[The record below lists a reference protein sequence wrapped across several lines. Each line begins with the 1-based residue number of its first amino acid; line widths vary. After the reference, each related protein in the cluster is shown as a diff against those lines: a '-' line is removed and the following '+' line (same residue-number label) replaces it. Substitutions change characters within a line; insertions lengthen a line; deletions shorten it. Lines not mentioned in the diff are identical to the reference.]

1 MKMNVYPLPIILG
14 IKSRNFFFLHLTES
28 IWKWQNE
35 RNSLLIKS
43 VSFKEEKRY
52 SKPKVTQ
59 KRSDLKVEKKE
70 ED

>member
-1 MKMNVYPLPIILG
+1 MFIPFLLFLG
-14 IKSRNFFFLHLTES
+14 LRAEIFFFLHLTES